1 MSKNKWY
8 VALLI
13 SLILMVIFYV
23 SNGMLNVG
31 KREEYYS
38 VAVILDNSGS
48 DRWNA
53 FKEGLEQAV
62 ADKNIYL
69 NVVSTGKFLSLEE
82 ECSIISRELENGAD
96 GMIVGLCADDKS
108 GLLDEAVSSNPV
120 VLVGNSMESETL
132 YTTVAPDQY
141 RLGKAIG
148 EAVLAGESRDLAERK
163 IGILSGNQE
172 KMGLRQRLEG
182 VQEVLS
188 EAGVELEWIISRK
201 EAASLRQCYAGRPVD
216 ILITLDNDET
226 ELAVDFL
233 LEQEE
238 YSCRIYGEGRSE
250 QAVYYLDKGM
260 IQTLI
265 VSNEFYMGYQSVEF
279 LAQKL
284 NYFTSVVEHGEVDF
298 LTVTG
303 DNLYDEEVEKILFPT
318 VR

>member
-163 IGILSGNQE
+163 IGILWMWQIQMGN
-172 KMGLRQRLEG
+172 
-182 VQEVLS
+182 
-188 EAGVELEWIISRK
+188 
-201 EAASLRQCYAGRPVD
+201 
-216 ILITLDNDET
+216 
-226 ELAVDFL
+226 
-233 LEQEE
+233 
-238 YSCRIYGEGRSE
+238 
-250 QAVYYLDKGM
+250 
-260 IQTLI
+260 
-265 VSNEFYMGYQSVEF
+265 
-279 LAQKL
+279 
-284 NYFTSVVEHGEVDF
+284 
-298 LTVTG
+298 
-303 DNLYDEEVEKILFPT
+303 
-318 VR
+318 